1 MSMVLLRILFMGT
14 PKFACP
20 SLETLIQR
28 TKLVGVVTQ
37 PDRPSGR
44 GKKFISSPVKKLAQ
58 EKDIPFY
65 QAESVNSKSF
75 IYKMRGIAPDLV
87 IVVAFGQIFSSE
99 FLSIPRICSLNL
111 HPSLLPRYRGPAP
124 IPWAIIKGEKETGV
138 TIQKIEEKVDEG
150 RIIIQRSLPI
160 GSSDTAKEME
170 EKLSLLGADLLLE
183 AVKMIEEGSVKYRTQ
198 DRGQASYAPKIEKRD
213 GLIKWKRS
221 SWNIHNLVRGLNPY
235 PGAFTFIKL
244 KGKTTRVKIWQ
255 TELVEEKFEEKRTTE
270 PGEII
275 KIWKEKGF
283 LVKGAKG
290 LLLVKKL
297 QLPGRNPIS
306 GYDFVK
312 GYQVKE
318 GMVLRGK

>member
-1 MSMVLLRILFMGT
+1 MLRILFMGT

-58 EKDIPFY
+58 EKDIPLY
-65 QAESVNSKSF
+65 QSQSVNSKSF
-75 IYKMRGIAPDLV
+75 IHEMRGIAPDLV
-87 IVVAFGQIFSSE
+87 IVVAFGQILSSE

-138 TIQKIEEKVDEG
+138 TIQKIEEGVDEG
-150 RIIIQRSLPI
+150 RIILQRSLPI
-160 GSSDTAKEME
+160 GSSDTAKDLE

-183 AVKMIEEGSVKYRTQ
+183 AIKMIKEGSVKYRAQ
-198 DRGQASYAPKIEKRD
+198 DRGQASYVPKIEKRD
-213 GLIKWKRS
+213 GLIKWERS
-221 SWNIHNLVRGLNPY
+221 SRNIHNLVRGLNPY
-235 PGAFTFIKL
+235 PGAFTFIEL
-244 KGKTTRVKIWQ
+244 RGKITRIKIWQ
-255 TELVEEKFEEKRTTE
+255 TELIEEKFEEKRKAE

-275 KIWKEKGF
+275 KIWKGKGF
-283 LVKGAKG
+283 LVKGGEG

-318 GMVLRGK
+318 GMVLSRI